1 MSDPS
6 EEAVLGMEP
15 DEPSRDEAAAAVR
28 AELEHHLACAAD
40 ALRGQGLDPEAA
52 RQEARRRF
60 GDVEAIGRACVR
72 IRTGGTQMWKRLHLA
87 LTIVLAVGIVFS
99 LLLQR
104 QATALAQ
111 RSAEEARMEAAH
123 AMQLVREKERPAP
136 VEHIV
141 IGVGD
146 AVALIDQ
153 YGHDLGEVQVVAAD
167 GKILLPGA
175 GWVLVAERT
184 RDQAEAMVTE
194 ALKPFYD
201 QVDVKIRVASR

>member
-1 MSDPS
+1 MSVPS
-6 EEAVLGMEP
+6 DEAVLGMEP
-15 DEPSRDEAAAAVR
+15 DEPSREEAEAAVR
-28 AELEHHLACAAD
+28 AELEHHLACAAE

-87 LTIVLAVGIVFS
+87 LTIVLAVGIVVT
-99 LLLQR
+99 LLINR
-104 QATALAQ
+104 QATALAR

-123 AMQLVREKERPAP
+123 AMELLREQERPEP

-141 IGVGD
+141 IEVGD
-146 AVALIDQ
+146 ELQLVNVTDDVPMGAQ
-153 YGHDLGEVQVVAAD
+153 RVAAD

-175 GWVLVAERT
+175 GWFRVAGLT
-184 RDQAEAMVTE
+184 REDAEAAVTK
-194 ALKPFYD
+194 ALKAYEANI
-201 QVDVKIRVASR
+201 DVKIVVDPR